1 MRHYTDEAA
10 FNGKAE
16 AEPQVGLLRVNRNP
30 HIPTAM
36 PLPKPKSGWGG
47 VGGFVAPSAAQALLV
62 EGSWVCWMAC
72 KPFKEKGLHRAQ
84 RLLRLH
90 GLTERSEP
98 RWEAYAEGWPF
109 QHTGVVRHGTG
120 IATDALG
127 IALVEPL
134 ARIAE
139 AVPCLAQSVCSPPL
153 PRTVPAGFGGVGG
166 GGGIG
171 IG

>member
-62 EGSWVCWMAC
+62 EGSLCAGWSASPSKRRGC
-72 KPFKEKGLHRAQ
+72 
-84 RLLRLH
+84 
-90 GLTERSEP
+90 TERSGYC
-98 RWEAYAEGWPF
+98 ACMG
-109 QHTGVVRHGTG
+109 
-120 IATDALG
+120 
-127 IALVEPL
+127 
-134 ARIAE
+134 
-139 AVPCLAQSVCSPPL
+139 
-153 PRTVPAGFGGVGG
+153 
-166 GGGIG
+166 
-171 IG
+171 